1 MLVWKM
7 TRFLSARCIFGGL
20 AIRPGYPAHTLLGG
34 IFYHLIPFG
43 SPAFKA
49 HLFSGFAAAAAC
61 VSLYIVV
68 RMLSVGRAVAV
79 FAALAFAASLDFWSQ
94 AVIAEV
100 YTLNMFFFFTL
111 IALCVGYA
119 RSGARRWIFAAAV
132 VFGVGMANHYPLL
145 CLGAA
150 GLLILIAAPMRRR
163 PLDIIGCAALAVVAA
178 APFYLWM
185 VWRSHG
191 DVVYNF
197 YGPINDF
204 AAFEFYFLRR
214 GYAGVDNQLGS
225 DWRDKLEFLTYF
237 GGRMLRQFTPFGFL
251 LVVIGFFAM
260 ALHRPLHRRRGLH
273 RLRRLRR
280 VWVALLVSFLASSVV
295 LIFLVN
301 FNAGVLTFAIFRPYF
316 LPAYG
321 VMAIWLAFG
330 AEAVASVVLRVLRL
344 RAGRWRAVV
353 AASLAAGVAVASLAA
368 HWQENN
374 RRDKRWT
381 HDFSLLRLAEIA
393 PGGILFAYGDLDFP
407 LGYMH
412 YVEGVRPDILLYS
425 DQGLLYNN
433 RLYGPRLP
441 ETPPPDDSS
450 AENKTDVL
458 YNFFRQRY
466 RPIYYRPERQDLF
479 NKASPSFDVSGFLHR
494 TNRGDS
500 AQHFILKEGLRRWAS
515 ANLEESRQF
524 TDVWTRYHS
533 RAAVSHLAIA
543 AFNAEQPHD
552 AVQGGGN

>member
-1 MLVWKM
+1 MSVPGGPD
-7 TRFLSARCIFGGL
+7 LSVPDASVPDASVPDASAAPPFCWRRERWLFGGVFL
-20 AIRPGYPAHTLLGG
+20 AAFALYAVTAARYVGLEDDAIFIGALHFWGISHPPGYPAHTLLGG

-330 AEAVASVVLRVLRL
+330 AEAVASVVLRVLRYAPGVGVL
-344 RAGRWRAVV
+344 LSPRLWRRV
-353 AASLAAGVAVASLAA
+353 LP
-368 HWQENN
+368 
-374 RRDKRWT
+374 
-381 HDFSLLRLAEIA
+381 LRLWRRIGKKIIA
-393 PGGILFAYGDLDFP
+393 AISVGRMIFRCCALQKSPPAGYYLRTGIWIFRWGICIMLKACAPTYCCIATRGCSTTTAFMGRDFP
-407 LGYMH
+407 KH
-412 YVEGVRPDILLYS
+412 RRQTI
-425 DQGLLYNN
+425 
-433 RLYGPRLP
+433 RLRK
-441 ETPPPDDSS
+441 TKRMFFIIFS
-450 AENKTDVL
+450 ASVIARFITAPSGKICLTKHRRVL
-458 YNFFRQRY
+458 M
-466 RPIYYRPERQDLF
+466 
-479 NKASPSFDVSGFLHR
+479 
-494 TNRGDS
+494 
-500 AQHFILKEGLRRWAS
+500 
-515 ANLEESRQF
+515 
-524 TDVWTRYHS
+524 
-533 RAAVSHLAIA
+533 
-543 AFNAEQPHD
+543 
-552 AVQGGGN
+552 